1 MDDLHLLTHGPT
13 SMPSSPSSPSVWV
26 PAALAFVA
34 GYADAVTF
42 VGAGG
47 IFCAHVTGNFVVLA
61 ADLARNAN
69 ADEWLKLSTFPI
81 FVLSV
86 FLATHL
92 HVRVERSARMLLLLQ
107 AVAFGLAAGV
117 PLLVKGTAAHQLV
130 VVFAV
135 IAMGIQNAMHRVAPS
150 LGPMTT
156 VMTGNVTQWFV
167 EQVVPATPENAGK
180 HRSLGFII
188 LAFALGCLG
197 GAFGV
202 QHLGFAAFLA
212 PLGLALWVRSRV

>member
-1 MDDLHLLTHGPT
+1 
-13 SMPSSPSSPSVWV
+13 MPPSPSSQSVWV

-61 ADLARNAN
+61 ADLARNAK

-117 PLLVKGTAAHQLV
+117 PLLVKGPAAHQLV

-135 IAMGIQNAMHRVAPS
+135 IAMGIQNAMHRVSPS

-167 EQVVPATPENAGK
+167 EKVLPAAPENAVK

>member
-1 MDDLHLLTHGPT
+1 MTP
-13 SMPSSPSSPSVWV
+13 PSSTPPLLI
-26 PAALAFVA
+26 PTALAFIA

-61 ADLARNAN
+61 ADLARGAK
-69 ADEWLKLSTFPI
+69 ADEWLKLATFPI

-86 FLATHL
+86 FLSSHL
-92 HVRVERSARMLLLLQ
+92 HRRVGRSARLLLLLQ
-107 AVAFGLAAGV
+107 AVAFAVAAVV
-117 PLLVKGTAAHQLV
+117 PLALKGAAAHQVV

-135 IAMGIQNAMHRVAPS
+135 VAMGMQNAMHRVAPAM
-150 LGPMTT
+150 GPMTT

-167 EQVVPATPENAGK
+167 EKVIPGAPENVGK

-188 LAFALGCLG
+188 LAFSLGCLG

-202 QHLGFAAFLA
+202 HHWGFAAFLA
-212 PLGLALWVRSRV
+212 PMGLSLLVRSRL

>member
-1 MDDLHLLTHGPT
+1 MTPSLT
-13 SMPSSPSSPSVWV
+13 SKSAWV

-69 ADEWLKLSTFPI
+69 ADEWLKLSTFPL
-81 FVLSV
+81 FVLAV
-86 FLATHL
+86 FGATHL
-92 HVRVERSARMLLLLQ
+92 HRRRAEGSARLLLLLQ
-107 AVAFGLAAGV
+107 AVAFGAAAAV
-117 PLLVKGTAAHQLV
+117 PLFVQGTAAHKVV

-167 EQVVPATPENAGK
+167 EKVIPGAPENAGK

-202 QHLGFAAFLA
+202 QHLGFASFLVPVA
-212 PLGLALWVRSRV
+212 LALWVRSRL

>member
-1 MDDLHLLTHGPT
+1 MT
-13 SMPSSPSSPSVWV
+13 PSPALKSAWV

-81 FVLSV
+81 FVLAV
-86 FLATHL
+86 YCATHL
-92 HVRVERSARMLLLLQ
+92 HRRRAEGSARLLLLLQ
-107 AVAFGLAAGV
+107 AVAFGAAAAV
-117 PLLVKGTAAHQLV
+117 PLFVQGTAAHKVV

-135 IAMGIQNAMHRVAPS
+135 IAMGIQNAMHRVSPS

-167 EQVVPATPENAGK
+167 EKVIPGAPENAGK

-202 QHLGFAAFLA
+202 QHLGFASFLA
-212 PLGLALWVRSRV
+212 PVALALWVRSRL